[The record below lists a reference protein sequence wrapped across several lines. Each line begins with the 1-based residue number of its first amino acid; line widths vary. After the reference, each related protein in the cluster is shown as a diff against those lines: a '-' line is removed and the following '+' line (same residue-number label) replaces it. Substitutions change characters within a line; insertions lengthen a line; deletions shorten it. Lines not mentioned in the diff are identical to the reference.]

1 MAVAQILLMLK
12 NNKAAIKIEYKR
24 LVNWNGNTYAKG
36 LIEKVFKKTRAAWR
50 GIGFIPQSGL
60 KLKGKFFEKYDAFT
74 HFGVP
79 DLTHRGIRW
88 KHDLPPKC
96 RCGEVVVGIA
106 KPTDCPL
113 FMKGCSPTKP
123 WGPCM
128 VSFEGTCNVWARYD
142 GRSSVLLKERAGGG

>member
-1 MAVAQILLMLK
+1 MLK

-36 LIEKVFKKTRAAWR
+36 LIEKVFNKTRAAWR

-60 KLKGKFFEKYDAFT
+60 KLKGEFFEKYDALT

-79 DLTHRGIRW
+79 DLTPKKW
-88 KHDLPPKC
+88 KHDLPHKC
-96 RCGEVVVGIA
+96 KCGEVVVGIA

-113 FMKGCSPTKP
+113 FMKSCSPTKP

-128 VSFEGTCNVWARYD
+128 VSFEGTCNVWARYG
-142 GRSSVLLKERAGGG
+142 GRSSVLPEGRAGGG